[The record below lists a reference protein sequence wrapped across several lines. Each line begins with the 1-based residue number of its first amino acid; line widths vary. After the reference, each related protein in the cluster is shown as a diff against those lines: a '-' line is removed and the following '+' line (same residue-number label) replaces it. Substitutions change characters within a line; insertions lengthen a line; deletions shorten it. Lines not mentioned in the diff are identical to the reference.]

1 MYGSPLRYAQSFE
14 QLPQFKQEMALEEY
28 PNQLVS
34 IDFSEGSIEWDFLT
48 EHLNPFKESGCNH
61 PVEAALMLA
70 RTYADNGDGQQFKV
84 ERAAVIEY
92 PEFQFQRV
100 SAAASAIVSFVKE
113 EKCSGGIFDCWQATW
128 SSDEEC
134 ATICA
139 STMMLLEEY
148 DTAFKRDMPFDV
160 KVKFRQFRSQF
171 ERVYATT
178 GVGITQA
185 LLIFKAA
192 VDRLDNLFL
201 EMLRARRELFMWDA
215 PTFDDRQCT
224 IDPQIERSSESIDWE
239 CNEPNMTP
247 VSFDDYEL
255 SDAGHSNWST
265 QDSQDNESDDGTAFD
280 FQNDSLRQKNDSH
293 DRDSNEDDDTE
304 SEAGESDQNG
314 LVENAQDDDVTH
326 SDHEDVEQ
334 AGYHAEQTHADEF
347 SGEHMNRSTEVRLL
361 QEISGHPQDGGDG
374 FKAVPLQSEEPAD
387 IQILDSRSYIQ
398 QSKGHWSFGALFET
412 QNSTHANNSE
422 PETPEWVI

>member
-1 MYGSPLRYAQSFE
+1 MEDYAVLELTLTLSAQSDDPVEKVFEMYGSPLRYAQSFE

-178 GVGITQA
+178 GVG
-185 LLIFKAA
+185 
-192 VDRLDNLFL
+192 
-201 EMLRARRELFMWDA
+201 
-215 PTFDDRQCT
+215 
-224 IDPQIERSSESIDWE
+224 
-239 CNEPNMTP
+239 
-247 VSFDDYEL
+247 
-255 SDAGHSNWST
+255 
-265 QDSQDNESDDGTAFD
+265 
-280 FQNDSLRQKNDSH
+280 
-293 DRDSNEDDDTE
+293 
-304 SEAGESDQNG
+304 
-314 LVENAQDDDVTH
+314 
-326 SDHEDVEQ
+326 
-334 AGYHAEQTHADEF
+334 
-347 SGEHMNRSTEVRLL
+347 
-361 QEISGHPQDGGDG
+361 
-374 FKAVPLQSEEPAD
+374 
-387 IQILDSRSYIQ
+387 QILMEDLNFTLGNRNYT
-398 QSKGHWSFGALFET
+398 GFVNL
-412 QNSTHANNSE
+412 
-422 PETPEWVI
+422 